1 MDNIINNLNLEKL
14 NIKDLT
20 ILLEALND
28 INLDEI
34 SKNDDIEV
42 I

>member
-1 MDNIINNLNLEKL
+1 MNNILNNLNLDKL

-20 ILLEALND
+20 ILLEVLNS
-28 INLDEI
+28 IKLDD